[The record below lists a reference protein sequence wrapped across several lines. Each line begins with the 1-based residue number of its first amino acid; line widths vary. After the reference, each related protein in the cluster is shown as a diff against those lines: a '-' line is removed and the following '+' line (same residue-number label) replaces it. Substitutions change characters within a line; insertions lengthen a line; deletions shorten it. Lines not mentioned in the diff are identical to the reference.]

1 MIYDCGFEDASTL
14 IRVLMGDNE
23 FLEFNAKQHNRFR
36 AAFKKYLKMGGQ
48 LPAKERKSLSVKKIS
63 LPVAKEIEKVQPKD
77 FDKSKF
83 EITLLRRYR
92 NGMQF
97 VLLILRISEKCMMHF
112 LMKLSLL
119 MMKPWKKDC
128 VIVECYIKTDFF
140 QLRE

>member
-14 IRVLMGDNE
+14 IRELMGDNE

-48 LPAKERKSLSVKKIS
+48 LPAKERKSLSVKKTS
-63 LPVAKEIEKVQPKD
+63 LPVANEIEKVQPKD

-97 VLLILRISEKCMMHF
+97 DSIDFENFREMYDALFDEILTF
-112 LMKLSLL
+112 DDL
-119 MMKPWKKDC
+119 
-128 VIVECYIKTDFF
+128 
-140 QLRE
+140 